1 MSFQPS
7 TTKPTCHCLDSLKTL
22 PSLVAQFGNSSE
34 KCHGKVYLTD
44 WATKQCSYS
53 EALDLKQ
60 PKIPVLGLVT
70 VPGSGNTWTRS
81 LVQRLTAVLSGS
93 VYARK
98 EVFNRGLYGELEPWN
113 SKRTS
118 FIKNHLF
125 QFNEATKS

>member
-1 MSFQPS
+1 MF
-7 TTKPTCHCLDSLKTL
+7 
-22 PSLVAQFGNSSE
+22 
-34 KCHGKVYLTD
+34 LTD
-44 WATKQCSYS
+44 WAIKKCSYA